1 MPSAPVRRSRATG
14 LGLTVVGLPLL
25 TAVLGTFRSTFTLPS
40 DLLIFLLAVLAIALM
55 GDLASAL
62 VAAVAAVVLIAYYL
76 TPPFDTFDVADPD
89 HVVALIVFV
98 AVAAV
103 TSSLVNVITRRTEQ
117 ARRLGEVAALAAPA
131 LEADRTRTA
140 LMRAV
145 SHDLRSPLASAK
157 AAVEG
162 LQSPDVSWSDEE
174 RHELL
179 ATAKTSL
186 DRLTSLVENLLDM
199 SRLQAGALSVFPRA
213 VAVEDV
219 VAHAVR
225 EFDADGIRVEIEVP
239 DDLPEVTAD
248 PPLLE
253 RVLANLVTNASRFS
267 PPGMPPTVTAA
278 ADGDAVTIRVI
289 DHGPGVPAAQRDEI
303 FEPFQRRG
311 DTDNT
316 TGLGLGLALARGL
329 TTAMGGTLSAEE
341 TPGGGLT
348 MAVRLAAAAEG
359 PDAVPPGSREQ
370 AASPPPEEAS

>member
-25 TAVLGTFRSTFTLPS
+25 TAVLGTFRNTFTLPS

-289 DHGPGVPAAQRDEI
+289 DHGPACRQPS
-303 FEPFQRRG
+303 
-311 DTDNT
+311 
-316 TGLGLGLALARGL
+316 
-329 TTAMGGTLSAEE
+329 GTRSSSLSSAVA
-341 TPGGGLT
+341 TPISRPGW
-348 MAVRLAAAAEG
+348 VS
-359 PDAVPPGSREQ
+359 GSR
-370 AASPPPEEAS
+370 SPAVSPRRWVAR